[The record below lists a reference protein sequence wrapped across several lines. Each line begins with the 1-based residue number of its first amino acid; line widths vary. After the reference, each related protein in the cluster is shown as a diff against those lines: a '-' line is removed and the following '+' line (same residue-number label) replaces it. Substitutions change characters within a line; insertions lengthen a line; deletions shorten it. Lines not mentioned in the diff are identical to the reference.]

1 MPKIKVL
8 DEQNDALRDV
18 SEMLRDVEG
27 INKFLEVPNE
37 SGEFIVSFTSPDG
50 KTIKAKL
57 RAEKEHMDKMFLK
70 NKKAMANT
78 AKKLCSTLH
87 IEMDPEEKA
96 ALGIEERSGE
106 M

>member
-18 SEMLRDVEG
+18 SEMLKDVDG

-57 RAEKEHMDKMFLK
+57 RADKEHMDKMFLK
-70 NKKAMANT
+70 NKRTMANT

-87 IEMDPEEKA
+87 IEMEPEERA
-96 ALGIEERSGE
+96 ALGIEERSSE